1 MTSNKDLKKAW
12 ENGATVQRQSSQGY
26 WFDVD
31 YPSFSSGAT
40 YRIKPVDDT
49 PLYTGTMSSAGELP
63 KIGMKCNIHWIS
75 SGMGYSC
82 IIDYINESVGCC
94 TVSKGHNA
102 GTHFTFAVSD
112 VIFSHIP
119 TEADM
124 QLEEVARV
132 LGDFTLPARR
142 SQMMDAAK
150 MLRDKGL
157 LATPRED

>member
-1 MTSNKDLKKAW
+1 MKSHEDLKKAW
-12 ENGATVQRQSSQGY
+12 ENGETIQRWNSQGY
-26 WFDVD
+26 WYDVD
-31 YPSFSSGAT
+31 CHFFYSKAT
-40 YRIKPVDDT
+40 YRIKPGAGT
-49 PLYTGTMSSAGELP
+49 SLYTKEMADSGELP
-63 KIGMKCNIHWIS
+63 KAGMECNLHWIS
-75 SGMGYSC
+75 SGMGYAC

-94 TVSKGHNA
+94 TVSKGHNS

-119 TEADM
+119 TAADI

-132 LGDFTLPARR
+132 IGDFTPHAGKG
-142 SQMMDAAK
+142 MAGDAAK